1 MQQNFNATIM
11 GLSIMIIPFLSCCI
25 RQSNNHPQMKE
36 LKLRNA
42 EILELNTPDQSNE
55 AIYQL
60 GFEYESKLR
69 HAIFYYQ
76 QHSGTIQES
85 HPKNN
90 CKVILT
96 KKHHE
101 LPRSVYPLLT
111 QGYIVV
117 QFNRFGWET
126 YQVIKEFKKSDKI
139 LRE

>member
-25 RQSNNHPQMKE
+25 RQPYNHPQMKE

-42 EILELNTPDQSNE
+42 EILELNTPDQSHE
-55 AIYQL
+55 AIYKL

-69 HAIFYYQ
+69 HAIFYYH

-85 HPKNN
+85 HQKDN

-101 LPRSVYPLLT
+101 LPRSVYPMLT

-126 YQVIKEFKKSDKI
+126 YQVIKEFKKSDTT